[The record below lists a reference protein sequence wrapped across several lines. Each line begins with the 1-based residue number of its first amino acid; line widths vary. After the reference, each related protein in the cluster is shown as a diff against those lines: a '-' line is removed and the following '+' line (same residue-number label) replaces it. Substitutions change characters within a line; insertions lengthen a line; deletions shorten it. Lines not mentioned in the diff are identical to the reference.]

1 MNVAFCPLSFCYL
14 WQVLFHKYFYV
25 RNTPA
30 ILLQYDII
38 FVSLTVEL
46 SVDGAGC
53 KDNLAVDDNQYFILA
68 TFSKYGSLDGKGF
81 RLNCTEENAEDI
93 SVVAV
98 RIGHISTLAYIPS
111 EKSSDSIRQV
121 CICIFF
127 KKRNCNLISISNED
141 WLISVSPFLQKALK
155 FLVFF

>member
-1 MNVAFCPLSFCYL
+1 MTGTFSKSTFVYL
-14 WQVLFHKYFYV
+14 IPELYYCRMTLFLC
-25 RNTPA
+25 
-30 ILLQYDII
+30 LLA
-38 FVSLTVEL
+38 VEL
-46 SVDGAGC
+46 SVDGPGC

-121 CICIFF
+121 C
-127 KKRNCNLISISNED
+127 
-141 WLISVSPFLQKALK
+141 SVYIL
-155 FLVFF
+155 